1 MSRRV
6 VTMIT
11 GAVLLI
17 ALAIGGSQLPVPYAE
32 LGPGPT
38 LNTLGVDQSGEE
50 IIKLSGRT
58 SDKTE
63 GNLNLT
69 TVSVRDR
76 LDLLAAMRGWL
87 DPDHAVVPREE
98 IFPPGQTQQETDE
111 KNTRDFVTSQN
122 SAELAALA
130 YLGKTKVVVSSV
142 ASDSPSYRKLSA
154 RDVITAV
161 RGTAVHDVNDLG
173 KVLTA
178 TEPGSTVTVAYERAG
193 RAGTTQ
199 VTTTKGTD
207 ESGATR
213 AVLGVGVTLA
223 STAPYQVKIALDDR
237 IGGPSAGLMFALGIL
252 EKLGP
257 EDLTDGRFVA
267 GTGQIDVS
275 GTVGPI
281 GGIPLKLI
289 AAKDKGA
296 TVFLVPAGTCAE
308 AARRPPAGLQL
319 VKVDALGGAV
329 DALEAIRAGRPA
341 PTCPAS

>member
-1 MSRRV
+1 
-6 VTMIT
+6 MIT
-11 GAVLLI
+11 GAVLLL
-17 ALAIGGSQLPVPYAE
+17 ALLVGGSQLPVPYAE

-38 LNTLGVDQSGEE
+38 LDTLGVDQSGKE
-50 IIKLSGRT
+50 IIQVTGRAK
-58 SDKTE
+58 DE
-63 GNLNLT
+63 ADGHLNLT

-87 DPDHAVVPREE
+87 DPERAVVPREE

-111 KNTRDFVTSQN
+111 KNMRDFVTSQD

-130 YLGKTKVVVSSV
+130 YLGLTEIVVSSV
-142 ASDSPSYRKLSA
+142 ESESPSYRKLTA
-154 RDVITAV
+154 KDVITSVQGTRV
-161 RGTAVHDVNDLG
+161 RTVTELS

-178 TEPGSTVTVAYERAG
+178 TEPGTTVTVGYERGG
-193 RAGTTQ
+193 RAGTTR
-199 VTTTKGTD
+199 VTTARGED

-223 STAPYQVKIALDDR
+223 STAPFKVKVALDDR

-257 EDLTDGRFVA
+257 EDLTGGRFVA

-275 GTVGPI
+275 GSVGPI

-289 AAKDKGA
+289 AAKEKGA
-296 TVFLVPAGTCAE
+296 TVFLVPAGNCAE
-308 AARRPPAGLQL
+308 AMRRPPAGLQL
-319 VKVDALGGAV
+319 VKVESLSGAV
-329 DALEAIRAGRPA
+329 DALKALDVGRPV
-341 PTCPAS
+341 PSC

>member
-1 MSRRV
+1 
-6 VTMIT
+6 MIT

-17 ALAIGGSQLPVPYAE
+17 ALVVAGSQLPVPYAE

-38 LNTLGVDQSGEE
+38 LDTLGVDQSGKE
-50 IIKLSGRT
+50 IIQVTNHPEYRADGH
-58 SDKTE
+58 
-63 GNLNLT
+63 LNLT

-87 DPDHAVVPREE
+87 DPDRAVVPREE
-98 IFPPGQTQQETDE
+98 IFPPGQTQQETDA

-130 YLGKTKVVVSSV
+130 YRDETKVVVESV
-142 ASDSPSYRKLSA
+142 ESGSPSYRRLFAK
-154 RDVITAV
+154 DVITSV
-161 RGTAVHDVNDLG
+161 QGTEVGDVADLG

-178 TEPGSTVTVAYERAG
+178 VQPGTTVTVAYERAG

-199 VTTTKGTD
+199 VTTAKGTD
-207 ESGATR
+207 ETGATR

-223 STAPYQVKIALDDR
+223 STAPFTVKIALDDR

-257 EDLTDGRFVA
+257 EDLTGGRFIA

-289 AAKDKGA
+289 AARAKGA
-296 TVFLVPAGTCAE
+296 TVFLVPAGNCAE
-308 AARRPPAGLQL
+308 ATRRPPAGLQL
-319 VKVDALGGAV
+319 VKVESLSGAV
-329 DALEAIRAGRPA
+329 NALKALDASRPV
-341 PTCPAS
+341 PSC